1 MKETKL
7 RSLLKSISWRIIAT
21 LITTTVAYFLTGKI
35 DTALEIGGLDM
46 IIKLTVYFFHER
58 LWGKIPI
65 GRKSHPLEDINLT
78 KELDSRDKEIIKEK
92 LKELGYI
99 DE

>member
-1 MKETKL
+1 MKETKF
-7 RSLLKSISWRIIAT
+7 RSLIKSISWRIIAT
-21 LITTTVAYFLTGKI
+21 IITTSVAYFLTERI

-46 IIKLTVYFFHER
+46 IFKLAIYYSHER
-58 LWGKIPI
+58 LWGIIPL

-78 KELDSRDKEIIKEK
+78 KEINHEDKEIIKNK